1 LTSSASLGN
10 VWSMRRRHLHALF
23 AALALGLMFAMLGV
37 GRARAA
43 DPTWTP
49 SPSDTWQYQLGGHI
63 DTSVDA
69 SVFDIDAFTTKA
81 SVVQTIH
88 DGGRHAVCY
97 VDAGTWETYRPDADR
112 YPSSVLGKAV
122 PGWPGERWVDIRRLG
137 VLAPILRDR
146 LDRCVAKG
154 FDGVEYDWADSYLHN
169 TGFDLTR
176 ADQLDFDHW
185 LARAAHHRGLAV
197 GLKNALPLI
206 PALVGSWDFAVN
218 EQCFQYHECWHYA
231 PFLDA
236 GKAVFNVEYEIPR
249 SDFCAKAAELGI
261 SAIRKHL
268 ELGAWRR
275 AC

>member
-1 LTSSASLGN
+1 
-10 VWSMRRRHLHALF
+10 MRRHTHALL
-23 AALALGLMFAMLGV
+23 AALALGLLVAILGV

-43 DPTWTP
+43 DVTWTP
-49 SPSDTWQYQLGGHI
+49 NPSDTWQYQLSGQV

-69 SVFDIDAFTTKA
+69 TVFDIDAFTTKA
-81 SVVQTIH
+81 SVVQTLH
-88 DGGRHAVCY
+88 DTGRHAVCY
-97 VDAGTWETYRPDADR
+97 VDAGTWESYRPDAGR
-112 YPSSVLGKAV
+112 YPWAVLGKSV
-122 PGWPGERWVDIRRLG
+122 PGWPDERWVDIRRMD
-137 VLAPILRDR
+137 VVAPILRDR

-154 FDGVEYDWADSYLHN
+154 FDGVDYDWADSYLHN
-169 TGFDLTR
+169 TGFDLTK
-176 ADQLDFDHW
+176 ADQLAFDRW

-197 GLKNALPLI
+197 GLKNALPLVG
-206 PALVGSWDFAVN
+206 ALVGTWDFAVN
-218 EQCFQYHECWHYA
+218 EQCFQYHECWHYQ

-249 SDFCAKAAELGI
+249 TSFCAKAGELGI